1 MCFFDKFD
9 SLCRAHGKS
18 ANGVAKELGLS
29 SGVVT
34 TWKQN
39 KTTPRHTTI
48 KKIADYFHMSVDD
61 LMRGVGDGLSEPST
75 AGERIP
81 TDEDIQAAFWGGYK
95 DLTQDEI
102 SAMWDEVR
110 AYAQF
115 KAEEARRKKKK

>member
-48 KKIADYFHMSVDD
+48 KKIADYFHMSVDA
-61 LMRGVGDGLSEPST
+61 LMRGVGDGMTEPAGHRPLS
-75 AGERIP
+75 
-81 TDEDIQAAFWGGYK
+81 D
-95 DLTQDEI
+95 DEI
-102 SAMWDEVR
+102 KYAFFGGDAGIMTEEDMEDVR
-110 AYAQF
+110 KVAAILI
-115 KAEEARRKKKK
+115 ERRKRGQT